1 MDIVSHALWAGAAAE
16 AVRRRRSLRSRIV
29 WTAVGLGILPD
40 IAAVFPMVVW
50 AALQPDVLGLVAA
63 YITATP
69 HTEPAIP
76 AIVETMSHH
85 AHCVTH
91 SAVVAA
97 MVSLVVWRKWPAI
110 FPALVGWWLHIAID
124 IPTHSDDYYAVP
136 FLYPLTYWGF
146 DGVAWKTPW
155 VMAVNLTGLA
165 LAYAALLIRR
175 GRNRYQRRW
184 PWKSS

>member
-1 MDIVSHALWAGAAAE
+1 M
-16 AVRRRRSLRSRIV
+16 
-29 WTAVGLGILPD
+29 
-40 IAAVFPMVVW
+40 AAVFPMVVW
-50 AALQPDVLGLVAA
+50 AAFQPDVLGLVAA

-76 AIVETMSHH
+76 TIVETMSHH

-97 MVSLVVWRKWPAI
+97 MASLVVWRKWPAI

-155 VMAVNLTGLA
+155 VMAVNFTGLA

-175 GRNRYQRRW
+175 RTMRAGIPGTIRTRPSSRSPSTASRRSPGRTTR
-184 PWKSS
+184 PT

>member
-1 MDIVSHALWAGAAAE
+1 MDIVSHGLWAGAVAE
-16 AVRRRRSLRSRIV
+16 AIRRRGNLQRPIV
-29 WTAVGLGILPD
+29 WTAVALGVLPD

-50 AALQPDVLGLVAA
+50 AAFQPDPYGLVVA
-63 YITATP
+63 YVNATP
-69 HTEPAIP
+69 QTGPFIP
-76 AIVETMSHH
+76 AVVETMSHH

-97 MVSLVVWRKWPAI
+97 IVSLAIWRKWPAI
-110 FPALVGWWLHIAID
+110 FPALIGWWLHIAID
-124 IPTHSDDYYAVP
+124 IPTHSEDYYAVP

-155 VMAVNLTGLA
+155 VMAVNFTGLA
-165 LAYAALLIRR
+165 LAYAALLLGR
-175 GRNRYQRRW
+175 GRSRYQWRW